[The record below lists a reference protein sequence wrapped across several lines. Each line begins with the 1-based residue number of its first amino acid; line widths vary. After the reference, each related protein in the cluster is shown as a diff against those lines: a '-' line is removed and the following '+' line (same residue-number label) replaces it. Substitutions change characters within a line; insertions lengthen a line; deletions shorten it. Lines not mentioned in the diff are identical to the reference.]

1 MAITQPILS
10 GNTLAYPDA
19 EGGHVKTTSYR
30 GGVSMM
36 ADGTQVTDLVAAT
49 AKRSVKLK
57 WSTLTSA
64 ELATLLTAFEAVKA
78 AAAAY
83 TDLDAAVFNVTL
95 DGMYELATTSR
106 LTAGGVVRYATELKL
121 REA

>member
-1 MAITQPILS
+1 
-10 GNTLAYPDA
+10 
-19 EGGHVKTTSYR
+19 
-30 GGVSMM
+30 MM

-57 WSTLTSA
+57 WSTLTSS
-64 ELATLLTAFEAVKA
+64 ELATLLTAYEAVKA
-78 AAAAY
+78 EAAAY
-83 TDLDAAVFNVTL
+83 TDLDAVVFNVTL